1 MTLVQHEQFHAE
13 RTVLGVITAAGFGFA
28 AGTALSHYVLP
39 ASWLYIVSAAMLI
52 PALFCAVFLRGF
64 RRRDGVAAF
73 LFLALGM
80 SWYSMYSG
88 KFIDAAAQYADKTCT
103 VTVRVDE
110 YPYRDGDYAS
120 LNVTLAERGEPS
132 LGIAVSDYSG
142 TLPELRPGDLAEMEL
157 ELMDAGE
164 RYGEATD
171 VYAARGVHLR
181 AYYVA
186 LHGVER
192 DGRSALYF
200 PQELMNAVRGSIVR
214 VFPEDVQDIM
224 LALLI
229 GDTHGVYEDVEL
241 DNALSVTGVAH
252 VVSVSGMHLGFL
264 YSALSALLGRRRAF
278 FVGVPVLVL
287 FTFMAGCSS
296 AIVRACVMLVL
307 SMLGTVLKRDYDPL
321 AGLAMAL
328 LLLLA
333 ENPVSVASV
342 SLQLSFASMLG
353 LILITPR
360 LNRWFN
366 RRFRGAKGR
375 VKGICRTAWSA
386 FSASLGATVF
396 TAPVVA
402 VIFGYVSLLS
412 PLANLLTLWAVSLA
426 FTLGFAAAALGL
438 IYAPLGIACAWLA
451 AWPARYF
458 VWCIS
463 LLARIPYAAVYTAD
477 GGVVWWLLFTY
488 AVFIAAIVMR
498 RRRGLRLAVPAL
510 CSAAVLAA
518 VLISSALRTADERS
532 VTVLDV
538 GQGQSIALLSG
549 ESAMVVDCGG
559 MGSWD
564 DAGDVASEYLLG
576 RGRYGID
583 ALVLTH
589 LHSDHADGAARLM
602 TRVKVGTL
610 YMPEGTDDSDGE
622 LAGILEAAARRGTDV
637 VEISED
643 TAVSLPG
650 LELSLTA
657 PQDTG
662 DENERGLVVR
672 ASIGEYDTVITGD
685 VGAPTERLLAEEGKL
700 PPSELLI
707 AGHHG
712 SRSSNSFELV
722 SAVRPE
728 TVVVSV
734 GYNSYGHP
742 TDEALV
748 RLAVTGADIYRTDVN
763 GDVTVT
769 IE

>member
-1 MTLVQHEQFHAE
+1 MQHEQFHAE

-375 VKGICRTAWSA
+375 VKGTCRTAWSA

-589 LHSDHADGAARLM
+589 LHSDHADGAARLL

-622 LAGILEAAARRGTDV
+622 LAGRREAAARRGTDV

>member
-1 MTLVQHEQFHAE
+1 MTLVQHEQFRAE

-229 GDTHGVYEDVEL
+229 GDTHGVYEDAEL

-366 RRFRGAKGR
+366 RRFRGVKGR
-375 VKGICRTAWSA
+375 AKGICRAAWSA

-396 TAPVVA
+396 TSPVVA

-498 RRRGLRLAVPAL
+498 RRRGLCLAVPAL

-518 VLISSALRTADERS
+518 VLISSSLRTADERS

-538 GQGQSIALLSG
+538 GQGQSVALLSG
-549 ESAMVVDCGG
+549 ESAVVVDCGG

-589 LHSDHADGAARLM
+589 LHSDHADGAARLL

-622 LAGILEAAARRGTDV
+622 LAGILEAAARRGTEV

>member
-200 PQELMNAVRGSIVR
+200 PQELMNAVKGSIVR

-307 SMLGTVLKRDYDPL
+307 SMLGTVLRRDYDPL

-438 IYAPLGIACAWLA
+438 IYAPLGIAFAWLA

-498 RRRGLRLAVPAL
+498 RRRGLRLAVPVL

-518 VLISSALRTADERS
+518 VLISSSLRTADERS

-549 ESAMVVDCGG
+549 ESAVVVDCGG

-589 LHSDHADGAARLM
+589 LHSDHADGAARLL

-622 LAGILEAAARRGTDV
+622 LAGILEAAARRGTEV

>member
-1 MTLVQHEQFHAE
+1 MQHEQFHAE

-366 RRFRGAKGR
+366 RRFRGVKGR
-375 VKGICRTAWSA
+375 AKGICRAAWSA

-549 ESAMVVDCGG
+549 ESAVVVDCGG

-622 LAGILEAAARRGTDV
+622 LAGILEAAARRGTEV

-643 TAVSLPG
+643 TAVSLAG

>member
-1 MTLVQHEQFHAE
+1 MQHEQFHAE

-200 PQELMNAVRGSIVR
+200 PQELMNAVKGSIVR
-214 VFPEDVQDIM
+214 VFPEDVQEIM

-366 RRFRGAKGR
+366 RRFRGVKGR
-375 VKGICRTAWSA
+375 AKGICRAAWSA

-549 ESAMVVDCGG
+549 ESAVVVDCGG

-622 LAGILEAAARRGTDV
+622 LAGILEAAARRGTEV

-643 TAVSLPG
+643 TAVSLAG

>member
-1 MTLVQHEQFHAE
+1 MQHEQFHAE

-186 LHGVER
+186 LHGVEW

-200 PQELMNAVRGSIVR
+200 PQELMNAVKGSIVR

-307 SMLGTVLKRDYDPL
+307 SMLGTVLRRDYDPL

-438 IYAPLGIACAWLA
+438 IYAPLGIAFAWLA

-498 RRRGLRLAVPAL
+498 RRRGLRLAVPVL

-518 VLISSALRTADERS
+518 VLISSSLRTADERS

-549 ESAMVVDCGG
+549 ESAVVVDCGG

-589 LHSDHADGAARLM
+589 LHSDHADGAARLL

-622 LAGILEAAARRGTDV
+622 LAGILEAAARRGTEV

>member
-1 MTLVQHEQFHAE
+1 MQHEQFHAE

-200 PQELMNAVRGSIVR
+200 PQELMNAVKGSIVR

-307 SMLGTVLKRDYDPL
+307 SMLGTVLRRDYDPL

-518 VLISSALRTADERS
+518 VLISSSLRTADERS

-549 ESAMVVDCGG
+549 ESAVVVDCGG

-589 LHSDHADGAARLM
+589 LHSDHADGAARLL

-622 LAGILEAAARRGTDV
+622 LAGILEAAARRGTEV

>member
-1 MTLVQHEQFHAE
+1 MQHEQFHAE

-200 PQELMNAVRGSIVR
+200 PQELMNAVKGSIVR
-214 VFPEDVQDIM
+214 VFPEDVQEIM

-366 RRFRGAKGR
+366 RRFRGVKGR
-375 VKGICRTAWSA
+375 AKGICRAAWSA

-438 IYAPLGIACAWLA
+438 IYAPLGVAFAWLA

-549 ESAMVVDCGG
+549 ESAVVVDCGG

-583 ALVLTH
+583 TLVLTH

-622 LAGILEAAARRGTDV
+622 LAGILEAAARRGTEV

>member
-1 MTLVQHEQFHAE
+1 MQHEQFHAE

-200 PQELMNAVRGSIVR
+200 PQELMNAVKGSIVR

-307 SMLGTVLKRDYDPL
+307 SMLGTVLRRDYDPL

-438 IYAPLGIACAWLA
+438 IYAPLGIAFAWLA

-518 VLISSALRTADERS
+518 VLISSSLRTADERS

-549 ESAMVVDCGG
+549 ESAVVVDCGG

-589 LHSDHADGAARLM
+589 LHSDHADGAARLL

>member
-1 MTLVQHEQFHAE
+1 MQHEQFHAE

-307 SMLGTVLKRDYDPL
+307 SMLGTVLRRDYDPL

-386 FSASLGATVF
+386 FSASLGAMVF

-438 IYAPLGIACAWLA
+438 IYAPLGIAFAWLA

-498 RRRGLRLAVPAL
+498 RRRGLRLTVPAL

-518 VLISSALRTADERS
+518 VLISSSLRTADERS

-549 ESAMVVDCGG
+549 ESAVVVDCGG

-589 LHSDHADGAARLM
+589 LHSDHADGAARLL

-622 LAGILEAAARRGTDV
+622 LAGILEAAARRGTEV

>member
-1 MTLVQHEQFHAE
+1 MQHEQFHAE

-186 LHGVER
+186 LHGVEW

-438 IYAPLGIACAWLA
+438 IYAPLGIAFAWLA

-518 VLISSALRTADERS
+518 VLISSSLRTADERS

-549 ESAMVVDCGG
+549 ESAVVVDCGG

-564 DAGDVASEYLLG
+564 DAGDIASEYLLG

-589 LHSDHADGAARLM
+589 LHSDHADGAARLL

-700 PPSELLI
+700 QPSELLI

>member
-1 MTLVQHEQFHAE
+1 MQHEQFHAE

-186 LHGVER
+186 LHGVEW

-307 SMLGTVLKRDYDPL
+307 SMLGTVLRRDYDPL

-438 IYAPLGIACAWLA
+438 IYAPLGIAFAWLA

-518 VLISSALRTADERS
+518 VLISSSLRTADERS

-538 GQGQSIALLSG
+538 GQGQSVALLSG
-549 ESAMVVDCGG
+549 ESAVVVDCGG

-589 LHSDHADGAARLM
+589 LHSDHADGAARLL

>member
-120 LNVTLAERGEPS
+120 LNVALAERAEPS

-307 SMLGTVLKRDYDPL
+307 SMLGTVLRRDYDPL

-549 ESAMVVDCGG
+549 ESAVVVDCGG

-589 LHSDHADGAARLM
+589 LHSDHADGAARLL

-622 LAGILEAAARRGTDV
+622 LAGILEAAARRGTEV

-748 RLAVTGADIYRTDVN
+748 RLPVTGADIYRTDVN

>member
-1 MTLVQHEQFHAE
+1 M
-13 RTVLGVITAAGFGFA
+13 VLGVITAAGFGFA

-200 PQELMNAVRGSIVR
+200 PQELMNAVKGSIVR

-438 IYAPLGIACAWLA
+438 IYAPLGIAFAWLA

-518 VLISSALRTADERS
+518 VLISSSLRTADERS

-538 GQGQSIALLSG
+538 GQGQSVALLSG
-549 ESAMVVDCGG
+549 ESAVVVDCGG

-589 LHSDHADGAARLM
+589 LHSDHADGAARLL

-622 LAGILEAAARRGTDV
+622 LAGILEAAARRGTEV

>member
-192 DGRSALYF
+192 NGRSALYF
-200 PQELMNAVRGSIVR
+200 PQELMNAVKGSIVR
-214 VFPEDVQDIM
+214 VFPEDVQEIM

-366 RRFRGAKGR
+366 RRFRGVKGR
-375 VKGICRTAWSA
+375 AKGICRAAWSA

-549 ESAMVVDCGG
+549 ESAVVVDCGG

-622 LAGILEAAARRGTDV
+622 LAGILEAAARRGTEV

>member
-142 TLPELRPGDLAEMEL
+142 PLPELHPGDLAEMEL

-229 GDTHGVYEDVEL
+229 GDTHGVYEDAEL

-307 SMLGTVLKRDYDPL
+307 SMLGTVLRRDYDPL

-518 VLISSALRTADERS
+518 VLISSSLRTADERS

-549 ESAMVVDCGG
+549 ESAVVVDCGG

-589 LHSDHADGAARLM
+589 LHSDHADGAARLL

-622 LAGILEAAARRGTDV
+622 LAGILEAAARRGTEV

>member
-1 MTLVQHEQFHAE
+1 MQHEQFHAE

-451 AWPARYF
+451 ALPARYF

-549 ESAMVVDCGG
+549 ESAVVVDCGG

-622 LAGILEAAARRGTDV
+622 LAGILEAAARRGTEV

>member
-1 MTLVQHEQFHAE
+1 MQHEQFHAE

-88 KFIDAAAQYADKTCT
+88 KFIDAAAQYTDKTCT

-200 PQELMNAVRGSIVR
+200 PQELMNAVKGSIVR
-214 VFPEDVQDIM
+214 VFPEDVQEIM

-375 VKGICRTAWSA
+375 VKGTCRTAWSA

-438 IYAPLGIACAWLA
+438 IYAPLGIAFAWLA

-549 ESAMVVDCGG
+549 ESAVVVDCGG

-622 LAGILEAAARRGTDV
+622 LAGILEAAARRGTEV

>member
-1 MTLVQHEQFHAE
+1 MQHEQFHAE

-438 IYAPLGIACAWLA
+438 IYAPLGIAFAWLA

-518 VLISSALRTADERS
+518 VLISSSLRTADERS

-549 ESAMVVDCGG
+549 ESAVAVDCGG

-583 ALVLTH
+583 AMVLTH

-622 LAGILEAAARRGTDV
+622 LAGILEAAARRGTEV

>member
-1 MTLVQHEQFHAE
+1 MQHEQFHAE

-200 PQELMNAVRGSIVR
+200 PQELMNAVKGSIVR

-438 IYAPLGIACAWLA
+438 IYAPLGIAFAWLA

-498 RRRGLRLAVPAL
+498 RRRGLRLAVPVL

-518 VLISSALRTADERS
+518 VLISSSLRTADERS

-549 ESAMVVDCGG
+549 ESAVVVDCGG

-622 LAGILEAAARRGTDV
+622 LAGILEAAARRGTEV

>member
-200 PQELMNAVRGSIVR
+200 PQELMNAVKGSIVR
-214 VFPEDVQDIM
+214 VFPEDVQEIM

-366 RRFRGAKGR
+366 RRFRGVKGR
-375 VKGICRTAWSA
+375 AKGICRAAWSA

-549 ESAMVVDCGG
+549 ESAVVVDCGG

-622 LAGILEAAARRGTDV
+622 LAGILEAAARRGTEV

-643 TAVSLPG
+643 TAVSLAG

>member
-1 MTLVQHEQFHAE
+1 MQHEQFHAE

-200 PQELMNAVRGSIVR
+200 PQELMNAVKGSIVR
-214 VFPEDVQDIM
+214 VFPEDVQEIM

-375 VKGICRTAWSA
+375 VKGTCRTAWSA

-438 IYAPLGIACAWLA
+438 IYAPLGIAFAWLA

-549 ESAMVVDCGG
+549 ESAVVVDCGG

-622 LAGILEAAARRGTDV
+622 LAGILEAAARRGTEV

-643 TAVSLPG
+643 TAVYLPG

>member
-1 MTLVQHEQFHAE
+1 M
-13 RTVLGVITAAGFGFA
+13 VLDVVTAAGFGFA

-39 ASWLYIVSAAMLI
+39 AAWLYIASAVMLI
-52 PALFCAVFLRGF
+52 PVLFCAVFLRGF
-64 RRRDGVAAF
+64 ARRDGVAAF

-80 SWYSMYSG
+80 SWYAMYSSDYL
-88 KFIDAAAQYADKTCT
+88 DAAAQYAGETRT

-110 YPYRDGDYAS
+110 YPYRDGEYAS
-120 LNVTLAERGEPS
+120 VDVTLAEPGEPA

-142 TLPELRPGDLAEMEL
+142 AMPELRPGDLAELEL
-157 ELMDAGE
+157 KLMDAGV

-181 AYYVA
+181 AYFVA
-186 LHGVER
+186 LHGTDR
-192 DGRSALYF
+192 DWRSALYF
-200 PQELMNAVRGSIVR
+200 PQELMNAVRHSIVR
-214 VFPEDVQDIM
+214 VFPEDVRDIM

-229 GDTHGVYEDVEL
+229 GDTAGVYEDAEL

-264 YSALSALLGRRRAF
+264 YSALSTLLGKKRAF
-278 FVGVPVLVL
+278 YVGVPVLVL

-296 AIVRACVMLVL
+296 AIVRACVMLVM
-307 SMLGTVLKRDYDPL
+307 SMLGTVLRRDYDPL
-321 AGLAMAL
+321 TGLALSL

-333 ENPVSVASV
+333 LNPVSIASV

-353 LILITPR
+353 LILITSR
-360 LNRWFN
+360 LDARISRFFWKNRKRMKRWV
-366 RRFRGAKGR
+366 RR
-375 VKGICRTAWSA
+375 VCRTALSGA
-386 FSASLGATVF
+386 SASLGATVF
-396 TAPVVA
+396 TAPVIA
-402 VIFGYVSLLS
+402 LTFGSVSIIS
-412 PLANLLTLWAVSLA
+412 PIANVLTLWAVSMA

-438 IYAPLGIACAWLA
+438 LFVPLGAACAWVA

-458 VWCIS
+458 VACIA

-477 GGVVWWLLFTY
+477 GGVVWWLMFTY
-488 AVFIAAIVMR
+488 AAFITAFLMR
-498 RRRGLRLAVPAL
+498 RRRGMRFAVPTL
-510 CSAAVLAA
+510 CSAAVLVA
-518 VLISSALRTADERS
+518 VLISASMRTADERS

-538 GQGQSIALLSG
+538 GQGQSVALLSG
-549 ESAMVVDCGG
+549 ESAVVVDCGG

-610 YMPEGTDDSDGE
+610 YIPEGTDDSDGE
-622 LAGILEAAARRGTDV
+622 LAGILSAAERRGTEV

-650 LELSLTA
+650 MELSLTA
-657 PQDTG
+657 PQETG

-672 ASIGEYDTVITGD
+672 ASIGEYDAVITGD
-685 VGAPTERLLAEEGKL
+685 VGASTERLLVADSKL
-700 PPSELLI
+700 PPSELLV

-712 SRSSNSFELV
+712 SAGSNSFELV

-728 TVVVSV
+728 TVVISV

-748 RLAVTGADIYRTDVN
+748 RLAVTGAEIYRTDVN
-763 GDVTVT
+763 GSVTVA

>member
-1 MTLVQHEQFHAE
+1 MQHEQFRAE

-375 VKGICRTAWSA
+375 AKGICRTAWSA

-451 AWPARYF
+451 ALPARYF

-622 LAGILEAAARRGTDV
+622 LAGILEAAARRGTEV

>member
-1 MTLVQHEQFHAE
+1 MQHEQFHAE

-214 VFPEDVQDIM
+214 VFPEDVQEIM

-307 SMLGTVLKRDYDPL
+307 SMLGTVLRRDYDPL

-375 VKGICRTAWSA
+375 VKGTCRTAWSA

-538 GQGQSIALLSG
+538 GQGQSVALLSG
-549 ESAMVVDCGG
+549 ESAVVVDCGG

-622 LAGILEAAARRGTDV
+622 LAGMLEAAARRGTEV

-643 TAVSLPG
+643 TAVSLAG

-672 ASIGEYDTVITGD
+672 ASIEEYDTVITGD

>member
-1 MTLVQHEQFHAE
+1 MQHEQFHAE

-438 IYAPLGIACAWLA
+438 IYAPLGIAFAWLA

-498 RRRGLRLAVPAL
+498 RRRG
-510 CSAAVLAA
+510 
-518 VLISSALRTADERS
+518 TE
-532 VTVLDV
+532 
-538 GQGQSIALLSG
+538 
-549 ESAMVVDCGG
+549 
-559 MGSWD
+559 
-564 DAGDVASEYLLG
+564 
-576 RGRYGID
+576 
-583 ALVLTH
+583 
-589 LHSDHADGAARLM
+589 
-602 TRVKVGTL
+602 
-610 YMPEGTDDSDGE
+610 
-622 LAGILEAAARRGTDV
+622 V
-637 VEISED
+637 VEIIEY
-643 TAVSLPG
+643 TAGSLPG
-650 LELSLTA
+650 LELSKSLR
-657 PQDTG
+657 
-662 DENERGLVVR
+662 NL
-672 ASIGEYDTVITGD
+672 
-685 VGAPTERLLAEEGKL
+685 
-700 PPSELLI
+700 
-707 AGHHG
+707 
-712 SRSSNSFELV
+712 
-722 SAVRPE
+722 
-728 TVVVSV
+728 
-734 GYNSYGHP
+734 
-742 TDEALV
+742 
-748 RLAVTGADIYRTDVN
+748 
-763 GDVTVT
+763 
-769 IE
+769 

>member
-1 MTLVQHEQFHAE
+1 MQHEQFHAE

-229 GDTHGVYEDVEL
+229 GDTHGVYEDAEL

-307 SMLGTVLKRDYDPL
+307 SMLGTVLRRDYDPL

-412 PLANLLTLWAVSLA
+412 PMANLLTLWAVSLA

-438 IYAPLGIACAWLA
+438 IYAPLGIAFAWLA

-549 ESAMVVDCGG
+549 ESAVVVDCGG

-622 LAGILEAAARRGTDV
+622 LAGILEAAARRGTEV

-685 VGAPTERLLAEEGKL
+685 VGAPMERLLAEEGKL

>member
-120 LNVTLAERGEPS
+120 LNVALAERAEPS

-549 ESAMVVDCGG
+549 ESAVVVDCGG

-589 LHSDHADGAARLM
+589 LHSDHADGAARLL

-622 LAGILEAAARRGTDV
+622 LAGILEAAARRGTEV

-748 RLAVTGADIYRTDVN
+748 RLPVTGADIYRTDVN

>member
-1 MTLVQHEQFHAE
+1 MQHEQFHAE

-438 IYAPLGIACAWLA
+438 IYAPLGIAFAWLA

-498 RRRGLRLAVPAL
+498 RRRGLRLAVPVL

-518 VLISSALRTADERS
+518 VLISSSLRTADERS

-549 ESAMVVDCGG
+549 ESAVAVDCGG

-583 ALVLTH
+583 AMVLTH

-622 LAGILEAAARRGTDV
+622 LAGILEAAARRGTEV

>member
-1 MTLVQHEQFHAE
+1 MTLVQHEQFRAE

-229 GDTHGVYEDVEL
+229 GDTHGVYEDAEL

-366 RRFRGAKGR
+366 RRFRGVKGR
-375 VKGICRTAWSA
+375 AKGICRAAWSA

-396 TAPVVA
+396 TSPVVA

-518 VLISSALRTADERS
+518 VLISSSLRTADERS

-538 GQGQSIALLSG
+538 GQGQSVALLSG
-549 ESAMVVDCGG
+549 ESAVVVDCGG

-589 LHSDHADGAARLM
+589 LHSDHADGAARLL

-622 LAGILEAAARRGTDV
+622 LAGILEAAARRGTEV

>member
-1 MTLVQHEQFHAE
+1 MQHEQFHAE

-200 PQELMNAVRGSIVR
+200 PQELMNAVKGSIVR

-307 SMLGTVLKRDYDPL
+307 SMLGTVLRRDYDPL

-438 IYAPLGIACAWLA
+438 IYAPLGIAFAWLA

-498 RRRGLRLAVPAL
+498 RRRGLRLAVPVL

-518 VLISSALRTADERS
+518 VLISSSLRTADERS

-549 ESAMVVDCGG
+549 ESAVVVDCGG

-589 LHSDHADGAARLM
+589 LHSDHADGAARLL

-622 LAGILEAAARRGTDV
+622 LAGILEAAARRGTEV

>member
-1 MTLVQHEQFHAE
+1 MQHEQFHAE

-200 PQELMNAVRGSIVR
+200 PQELMNAVKGSIVR
-214 VFPEDVQDIM
+214 VFPEDVQEIM

-366 RRFRGAKGR
+366 RRFRGVKGR
-375 VKGICRTAWSA
+375 AKGICRAAWSA

-438 IYAPLGIACAWLA
+438 IYAPLGIAFAWLA

-549 ESAMVVDCGG
+549 ESAVVVDCGG

-622 LAGILEAAARRGTDV
+622 LAGILEAAARRGTEV

-643 TAVSLPG
+643 TAVSLAG

>member
-1 MTLVQHEQFHAE
+1 MQHEQFHAE

-200 PQELMNAVRGSIVR
+200 PQELMNAVKGSIVR
-214 VFPEDVQDIM
+214 VFPEDVQEIM

-366 RRFRGAKGR
+366 RRFRGVKGR
-375 VKGICRTAWSA
+375 AKGICRAAWSA

-549 ESAMVVDCGG
+549 ESAVVVDCGG

-622 LAGILEAAARRGTDV
+622 LAGILEAAARRGTEV

>member
-1 MTLVQHEQFHAE
+1 MQHEQFHAE

-200 PQELMNAVRGSIVR
+200 PQELMNAVKGSIVR

-307 SMLGTVLKRDYDPL
+307 SMLGTVLRRDYDPL

-438 IYAPLGIACAWLA
+438 IYAPLGIAFAWLA

-518 VLISSALRTADERS
+518 VLISSSLRTADERS

-549 ESAMVVDCGG
+549 ESAVVVDCGG

-589 LHSDHADGAARLM
+589 LHSDHADGAARLL

-622 LAGILEAAARRGTDV
+622 LAGILEAAARRGTEV

>member
-1 MTLVQHEQFHAE
+1 
-13 RTVLGVITAAGFGFA
+13 
-28 AGTALSHYVLP
+28 
-39 ASWLYIVSAAMLI
+39 MLI

-200 PQELMNAVRGSIVR
+200 PQELMNAVKGSIVR
-214 VFPEDVQDIM
+214 VFPEDVQEIM

-438 IYAPLGIACAWLA
+438 IYAPLGIAFAWLA

-518 VLISSALRTADERS
+518 VLISSSLRTADERS

-549 ESAMVVDCGG
+549 ESAVVVDCGG

-589 LHSDHADGAARLM
+589 LHSDHADGAARLL

-622 LAGILEAAARRGTDV
+622 LAGILEAAARRGTEV

>member
-1 MTLVQHEQFHAE
+1 M
-13 RTVLGVITAAGFGFA
+13 
-28 AGTALSHYVLP
+28 
-39 ASWLYIVSAAMLI
+39 
-52 PALFCAVFLRGF
+52 
-64 RRRDGVAAF
+64 
-73 LFLALGM
+73 
-80 SWYSMYSG
+80 
-88 KFIDAAAQYADKTCT
+88 
-103 VTVRVDE
+103 
-110 YPYRDGDYAS
+110 
-120 LNVTLAERGEPS
+120 
-132 LGIAVSDYSG
+132 
-142 TLPELRPGDLAEMEL
+142 
-157 ELMDAGE
+157 
-164 RYGEATD
+164 
-171 VYAARGVHLR
+171 
-181 AYYVA
+181 
-186 LHGVER
+186 
-192 DGRSALYF
+192 
-200 PQELMNAVRGSIVR
+200 
-214 VFPEDVQDIM
+214 
-224 LALLI
+224 
-229 GDTHGVYEDVEL
+229 
-241 DNALSVTGVAH
+241 
-252 VVSVSGMHLGFL
+252 
-264 YSALSALLGRRRAF
+264 
-278 FVGVPVLVL
+278 
-287 FTFMAGCSS
+287 
-296 AIVRACVMLVL
+296 
-307 SMLGTVLKRDYDPL
+307 
-321 AGLAMAL
+321 
-328 LLLLA
+328 
-333 ENPVSVASV
+333 
-342 SLQLSFASMLG
+342 
-353 LILITPR
+353 
-360 LNRWFN
+360 
-366 RRFRGAKGR
+366 
-375 VKGICRTAWSA
+375 
-386 FSASLGATVF
+386 
-396 TAPVVA
+396 
-402 VIFGYVSLLS
+402 
-412 PLANLLTLWAVSLA
+412 
-426 FTLGFAAAALGL
+426 
-438 IYAPLGIACAWLA
+438 
-451 AWPARYF
+451 
-458 VWCIS
+458 
-463 LLARIPYAAVYTAD
+463 
-477 GGVVWWLLFTY
+477 
-488 AVFIAAIVMR
+488 FIAAIVMR
-498 RRRGLRLAVPAL
+498 RPRGLPLAVPVL

-518 VLISSALRTADERS
+518 VLISSSLRTADERS

-549 ESAMVVDCGG
+549 ESAVAVDCGG

-583 ALVLTH
+583 AMVLTH

-622 LAGILEAAARRGTDV
+622 LAGILEAAARRGTEV

>member
-1 MTLVQHEQFHAE
+1 MQHEQFHAE

-438 IYAPLGIACAWLA
+438 IYAPLGIAFAWLA

-498 RRRGLRLAVPAL
+498 RRRGLRLAVPVL

-518 VLISSALRTADERS
+518 VLISSSLRTADERS

-549 ESAMVVDCGG
+549 ESAVVVDCGG

-622 LAGILEAAARRGTDV
+622 LAGILEAAARRGTEV

>member
-307 SMLGTVLKRDYDPL
+307 SMLGTVLRRDYDPL

-438 IYAPLGIACAWLA
+438 IYAPLGIAFAWLA

-518 VLISSALRTADERS
+518 VLISSSLRTADERS

-549 ESAMVVDCGG
+549 ESAVVVDCGG

-589 LHSDHADGAARLM
+589 LHSDHADGAARLL

-622 LAGILEAAARRGTDV
+622 LAGILEAAARRGTEV

>member
-1 MTLVQHEQFHAE
+1 MQHEQFHAE

-142 TLPELRPGDLAEMEL
+142 TLPELHPGDLAEMEL

-229 GDTHGVYEDVEL
+229 GDTHGVYEDAEL

-307 SMLGTVLKRDYDPL
+307 SMLGTVLRRDYDPL

-518 VLISSALRTADERS
+518 VLISSSLRTADERS

-549 ESAMVVDCGG
+549 ESAVVVDCGG

-589 LHSDHADGAARLM
+589 LHSDHADGAARLL

-622 LAGILEAAARRGTDV
+622 LAGILEAAARRGTEV